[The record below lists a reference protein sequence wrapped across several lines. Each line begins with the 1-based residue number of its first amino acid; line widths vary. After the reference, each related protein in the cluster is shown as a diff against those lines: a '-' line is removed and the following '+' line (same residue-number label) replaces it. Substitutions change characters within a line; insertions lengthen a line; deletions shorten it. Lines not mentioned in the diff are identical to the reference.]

1 MWCGSDGVRPQITR
15 LRGHELQMLAVALA
29 HGLADDTDRLFA
41 SIDFE

>member
-1 MWCGSDGVRPQITR
+1 
-15 LRGHELQMLAVALA
+15 MLAVALA